1 MNSLFLLTWGYMSES
16 IRSSALLGVPI
27 AAIIILLQNPA
38 MAIDPS
44 FTLSFGA
51 ILSLAILTQPFF
63 DLFKRLKGNDFAVLV
78 ILLTVLTWAFAR
90 HWLFVTTLRFWV
102 FYTVLGVVL
111 FALSRMLTRMGFTP
125 LRDYGLANLPPGI
138 AGFIA
143 AQFGIQIGMMVP
155 LSPFYFFRWP
165 VAGAYANLIAIPLV
179 GVVLQLSML
188 AGLTGLI
195 PGIGIYIALFLSAA
209 NWIFSIG
216 FLLIGHYFS
225 RWFIYPFMTKPTV
238 YDLGVYFAAV
248 AVFAYW
254 RPLWFRV
261 VAHSGDAPRPRAA
274 SSPVARW
281 PCCFWAS
288 AGAAST
294 NKPKCVPKANWKSA
308 CYPWA
313 TLPASWSTPPTA
325 APS

>member
-1 MNSLFLLTWGYMSES
+1 
-16 IRSSALLGVPI
+16 
-27 AAIIILLQNPA
+27 
-38 MAIDPS
+38 
-44 FTLSFGA
+44 
-51 ILSLAILTQPFF
+51 
-63 DLFKRLKGNDFAVLV
+63 
-78 ILLTVLTWAFAR
+78 
-90 HWLFVTTLRFWV
+90 
-102 FYTVLGVVL
+102 
-111 FALSRMLTRMGFTP
+111 MLTRMGFTP
-125 LRDYGLANLPPGI
+125 LRDCSLANLPGI

-261 VAHSGDAPRPRAA
+261 VAHSGDARLAPHHRLWL
-274 SSPVARW
+274 W
-281 PCCFWAS
+281 PSFWAS
-288 AGAAST
+288 AGAPARTSPNASRRRT
-294 NKPKCVPKANWKSA
+294 GNQRAIRGLRFGIMVN
-308 CYPWA
+308 
-313 TLPASWSTPPTA
+313 TPTA